1 VRGDLFREIWYLTSW
16 KDALLA
22 IVDIAI
28 VAYLFYRMFLLI
40 RGTRA
45 VQLLKGIAVLL
56 VLVSVTDWLHLYTIN
71 FLLVQVR
78 TMLVVALPIVF
89 YTEIRRTLEQLGRG
103 SLFTGSVMGGGGQ
116 TSEAVVGEIV
126 KAVSAMAA
134 ERTGA
139 LIVITREAGLREYT
153 DDAIPMDALVSSEL
167 LQNIFVRNTPLH
179 DGAVVIRGDR
189 IVAAAVFLPPTE
201 ETVAVELGARH
212 RAALGITQITDA
224 VSVVASE
231 ETGTVSLAVGGRLF
245 RGLDKTTLKEKLTEV
260 LDAHLSLPYNLLS
273 RGSSS

>member
-1 VRGDLFREIWYLTSW
+1 MRGDLFREIWYLTSW

-260 LDAHLSLPYNLLS
+260 LDAHLSLPNLLS

>member
-1 VRGDLFREIWYLTSW
+1 MFREIWYLTSW